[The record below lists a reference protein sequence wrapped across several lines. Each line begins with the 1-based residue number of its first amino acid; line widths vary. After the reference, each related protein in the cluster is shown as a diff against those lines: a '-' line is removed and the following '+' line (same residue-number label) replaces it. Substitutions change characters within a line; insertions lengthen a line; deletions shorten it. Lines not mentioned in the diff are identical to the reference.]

1 MLLQSVLLC
10 PFDSLSASSGKPTGI
25 KIGSRKEQETSF
37 LPGYILETTHH
48 RLKQLPS
55 VSVTAVHIW
64 RTGRLFPSK
73 PHTLPTLDL
82 SHIRNMANTPMGGMG
97 AVLGTA
103 TLTSP
108 ELSWPAE
115 EGASESSKETL
126 THRNQWKHEKS
137 SQLLSKGPS

>member
-48 RLKQLPS
+48 SLKQLPP
-55 VSVTAVHIW
+55 VSVTAAHIW

-103 TLTSP
+103 ALTSP
-108 ELSWPAE
+108 EL
-115 EGASESSKETL
+115 AS
-126 THRNQWKHEKS
+126 
-137 SQLLSKGPS
+137 